1 MNVWGTTKKILSIGL
16 LSLPLTMSTTLTGCL
31 TDDEEDT
38 TKTDTAKHTA
48 LSAEKTLNVGAQAAT
63 LGSVM
68 DLDAATDAGMVLNSA
83 AANAAQES
91 IDLVFMFY
99 AGGFH
104 MDNAVAAKAAGVANS
119 INLTNTYDN
128 AKIKDIRIVKVTTKP
143 ADQEAA
149 KAASAAGSA
158 TATNVITGGEM
169 FIVTTTGGKIALVTV
184 GSIVGTD
191 NKANGSFKVS
201 INTIP

>member
-1 MNVWGTTKKILSIGL
+1 MNVWGLTKKILGISMLAI
-16 LSLPLTMSTTLTGCL
+16 PLTMTTTLTGCL
-31 TDDEEDT
+31 TDEGDDDST
-38 TKTDTAKHTA
+38 GGTKTA
-48 LSAEKTLNVGAQAAT
+48 LSAEKTLSVGAQAAT

-68 DLDAATDAGMVLNSA
+68 DLDAATDAAMVLNSA

-99 AGGFH
+99 GGAFH
-104 MDNAVAAKAAGVANS
+104 MDNAVEAKKAGVANN

-128 AKIKDIRIVKVTTKP
+128 AKIVDIDIVKVTTKP

-149 KAASAAGSA
+149 KAALASGTKIDGSA
-158 TATNVITGGEM
+158 ITGGEM
-169 FIVTTTGGKIALVTV
+169 FVVKTTGGKVALVTV
-184 GSIVGTD
+184 GTIVGTD
-191 NKANGSFKVS
+191 NKANSSFKVS